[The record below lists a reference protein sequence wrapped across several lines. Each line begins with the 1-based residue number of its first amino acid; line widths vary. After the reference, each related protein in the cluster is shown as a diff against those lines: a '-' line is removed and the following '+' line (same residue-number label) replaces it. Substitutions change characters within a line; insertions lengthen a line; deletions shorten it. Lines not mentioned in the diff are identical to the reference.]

1 MSKVEKRDITVNR
14 ITLKDV
20 PLDGLTDG
28 EISTIVTKIEEDITE
43 FSIRKNLM
51 STADLFAYVALSY
64 AMRLY
69 QIEHLEK
76 GKQKAEEKRLDET
89 LKRLENFL
97 KNP

>member
-1 MSKVEKRDITVNR
+1 MKFEKRDVVVR
-14 ITLKDV
+14 RMKLSEV
-20 PLDGLTDG
+20 PLEDLTDG
-28 EISTIVTKIEEDITE
+28 ELQEIVAQMEADMEDIAN
-43 FSIRKNLM
+43 RRNLL
-51 STADLFAYVALSY
+51 SSVHLFAYIALDY

-76 GKQKAEEKRLDET
+76 TRQKAEEKRLDET